1 MISSRAR
8 SSRNSCV
15 SGNKC
20 EIKKLEILLNEY
32 YKEPV
37 NEKFEDSTEAIL
49 RTIHS
54 EDKDVNSTD
63 DSGKDEN

>member
-20 EIKKLEILLNEY
+20 EIKKLEILLNQY

-37 NEKFEDSTEAIL
+37 NETFEDATEALL

-63 DSGKDEN
+63 ELGEDEN

>member
-20 EIKKLEILLNEY
+20 EIKKLDILLTKSLLMKN
-32 YKEPV
+32 
-37 NEKFEDSTEAIL
+37 EDSTEAIL
-49 RTIHS
+49 KTIHS
-54 EDKDVNSTD
+54 EDKDVNWTD